1 MRKRVQAPVMAQ
13 RMNLISDD
21 CFMIKDEGGLYM
33 IYVSGDGIL
42 GAKSGELLQNVK
54 IMRQPNMSR
63 GIVRAWK
70 RIKDEEWK
78 THNRIL

>member
-21 CFMIKDEGGLYM
+21 CFMIKDRDGLYM
-33 IYVSGDGIL
+33 IYVSDDGIV
-42 GAKSGELLQNVK
+42 GAKSREVLQDVK
-54 IMRQPNMSR
+54 VMRQPNMSR
-63 GIVRAWK
+63 GIVRAWR